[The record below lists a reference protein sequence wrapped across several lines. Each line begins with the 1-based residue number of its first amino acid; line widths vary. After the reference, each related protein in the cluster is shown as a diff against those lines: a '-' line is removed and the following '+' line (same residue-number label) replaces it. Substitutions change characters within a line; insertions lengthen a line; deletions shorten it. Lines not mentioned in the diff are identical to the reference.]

1 MKVLVNNGHIIKE
14 NRNISSS
21 MEDGLSGLFND
32 LSQVTN
38 SCKTFLIGDKKLK
51 SENIQSMCD
60 EILQRFIPK
69 EGAREYELIGIETLP
84 DMASS
89 RIPYTKSSKS
99 VTELFYILENE
110 LKKVS
115 DIDYTVLT
123 LAQKK
128 YVNKIIDTFKALL
141 IQANKNITNCSNLE
155 TNYNLIAHIKGLNID
170 KFTNKQ

>member
-1 MKVLVNNGHIIKE
+1 MEVSVNNVQRIKE
-14 NRNISSS
+14 NRNIIPSIG
-21 MEDGLSGLFND
+21 DGLSELFNN
-32 LSQVTN
+32 LSQVKN
-38 SCKTFLIGDKKLK
+38 SCKTFLIGCKKLK

-60 EILQRFIPK
+60 EILQRLIPK

-84 DMASS
+84 DTASS

-141 IQANKNITNCSNLE
+141 IQADKNINICSNLA

>member
-1 MKVLVNNGHIIKE
+1 MEVSVNNVQRIKE
-14 NRNISSS
+14 NRNIIPSIRDS
-21 MEDGLSGLFND
+21 LSELFNN
-32 LSQVTN
+32 LSQVKN
-38 SCKTFLIGDKKLK
+38 SCKTFLIGCKKLK

-60 EILQRFIPK
+60 EILQRLIPK
-69 EGAREYELIGIETLP
+69 EGTREYELIEIEALP

-89 RIPYTKSSKS
+89 KISYTKSSKS

-115 DIDYTVLT
+115 GIDYTVLT

-128 YVNKIIDTFKALL
+128 YVNKIIDTFKELL
-141 IQANKNITNCSNLE
+141 IQADKNINIGSNLA
-155 TNYNLIAHIKGLNID
+155 TNYNLIAHIKDLNID

>member
-1 MKVLVNNGHIIKE
+1 MEVSVNNVQRIKE
-14 NRNISSS
+14 NRNIIPSIG
-21 MEDGLSGLFND
+21 DGLSELFNN
-32 LSQVTN
+32 LSQVKN
-38 SCKTFLIGDKKLK
+38 SCKTFLIGCKKLK

-60 EILQRFIPK
+60 EILQRLIPK
-69 EGAREYELIGIETLP
+69 EGTREYELIEIEALP

-89 RIPYTKSSKS
+89 KISYTKSSKS

-115 DIDYTVLT
+115 GIDYTVLT

-128 YVNKIIDTFKALL
+128 YVNKIIDTFKELL
-141 IQANKNITNCSNLE
+141 IQADKNINIGSNLA
-155 TNYNLIAHIKGLNID
+155 TNYNLIAHIKDLNID